1 MEILGENIYIQIAK
15 GIIFGL
21 LLGLIP
27 FFIAKKRGF
36 TEIGIWAIILCCLA
50 SSILNPVTAIP
61 IAAIFT
67 MVASLKEHEKI
78 KD

>member
-1 MEILGENIYIQIAK
+1 MELLGDNLYIQIFQ

-21 LLGLIP
+21 LLGLVP
-27 FFIAKKRGF
+27 MFIARKRGH
-36 TEIGIWAIILCCLA
+36 TEIGIWAVILCSIA
-50 SSILNPVTAIP
+50 SSLFGPLPALP

-67 MVASLKEHEKI
+67 MVASLKEHEKV

>member
-1 MEILGENIYIQIAK
+1 MELLGDNLYIQIFQ

-21 LLGLIP
+21 LLGLVP
-27 FFIAKKRGF
+27 MFIARKRGH
-36 TEIGIWAIILCCLA
+36 TEIGIWAVILCSIA
-50 SSILNPVTAIP
+50 SSLFGPLPALP

-67 MVASLKEHEKI
+67 MLASLKEHEKV

>member
-1 MEILGENIYIQIAK
+1 MEILGDNIYIQILQ

-27 FFIAKKRGF
+27 LFIARKRGH
-36 TEIGIWAIILCCLA
+36 TQIGIWAVILCSIA
-50 SSILNPVTAIP
+50 SSFFGPLPALP